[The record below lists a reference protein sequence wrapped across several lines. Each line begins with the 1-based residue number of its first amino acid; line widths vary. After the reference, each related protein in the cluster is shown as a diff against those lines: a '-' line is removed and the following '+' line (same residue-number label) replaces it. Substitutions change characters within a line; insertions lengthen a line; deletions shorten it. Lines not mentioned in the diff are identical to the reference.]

1 MRRTFRLTNFRH
13 ITLGLLLSCSLPAM
27 AAPTYS
33 LILINQQAT
42 YFNQMREGAQK
53 QADKLGAK
61 LVVFNAN
68 DAPSAQNNAMDDYIQ
83 QKVDGIAVDAI
94 DVNGLRASIKAATD
108 AGIPVVGID
117 AVLPTG
123 PQKSQVGVDN
133 GVGGKM
139 IADFTTNYVKSSL
152 GGKAKIGI
160 VGALSSTIQNARQK
174 AAIDQWTK
182 VPGISIVGT
191 VDGRNSQDVA
201 LSAAENLITANP
213 DMNIIYATGEP
224 AMLGAIAAVNAQGLN
239 KKVKVVGWDLAAEV
253 IRGMDSGVVLGVV
266 QQDPAGMGS
275 AAIQALSDVHSG
287 KSVAPTITVPLA
299 VVTKATVDPYRANFK
314 K

>member
-1 MRRTFRLTNFRH
+1 MLTKSRIFSIRKAS
-13 ITLGLLLSCSLPAM
+13 LGILLAFSMPAM

-33 LILINQQAT
+33 LILINQQAS

-61 LVVFNAN
+61 LIVFNAN
-68 DAPSAQNNAMDDYIQ
+68 DVPSAQNNAIDDYIQ

-94 DVNGLRASIKAATD
+94 DVNGLRASVKTAA
-108 AGIPVVGID
+108 AEGIPVVGID
-117 AVLPTG
+117 AVLPPG
-123 PQKSQVGVDN
+123 PQKAQVGVDN
-133 GVGGKM
+133 AVGGKM
-139 IADFTTNYVKSSL
+139 IADFLVTYVKTSL
-152 GGKAKIGI
+152 GGKAKVGV

-174 AAIDQWTK
+174 ASLDQLAK
-182 VPGISIVGT
+182 IPGIAIAGT

-213 DMNIIYATGEP
+213 DMNVIYATGEP

-239 KKVKVVGWDLAAEV
+239 KKIKVVGWDLAAEV
-253 IRGMDSGVVLGVV
+253 IRGLDSGVVLGVV
-266 QQDPAGMGS
+266 QQDPAAMGS
-275 AAIQALSDVHSG
+275 AAIEALNNVHNG
-287 KSVAPTITVPLA
+287 KSVPATISVPLV
-299 VVTKATVDPYRANFK
+299 VVTKANVDPYRSIFK